1 MSIVIDLPF
10 PPSVNSIWRGS
21 GKHVYRSE
29 KYKDWIADAWGC
41 WLCQRAT
48 QKEKSIKGYYTLTV
62 ILNAPDKR
70 LRDVGNYEKATSDF
84 LEKIRVIQNDCLCC
98 DQHLV
103 WGDQDDAPLGMR
115 VILDQFDGE
124 PTQAYKRSAPARR

>member
-21 GKHVYRSE
+21 GRHVYRST

-48 QKEKSIKGYYTLTV
+48 QKEKSIKGYYTLE
-62 ILNAPDKR
+62 IIINAPDGR
-70 LRDVGNYEKATSDF
+70 RRDLGNYEKVVSDF
-84 LEKIRVIQNDCLCC
+84 LESSHIIDNDCLCQ
-98 DQHLV
+98 DLHLA
-103 WGDQDDAPLGMR
+103 WGAKEDAPLGVR
-115 VILDQFDGE
+115 VVIDAAEL
-124 PTQAYKRSAPARR
+124 